1 MAWLAMRQRSQA
13 WQEQWQAWRPDV
25 EDCII
30 VGAGPAGLTAAIY
43 LARFHLSIR
52 LFDSGTSRAALI
64 PCTHNHAGFPE
75 GISGRDLLERMNQQ
89 AERFGAKRELAR
101 VTRVQRVDDG
111 FTVSAEGR
119 TYRARTVLLA
129 TGVIN
134 NRPPNLDDALHTQ
147 ALASGLLR
155 YCPICDGYEVTDKR
169 VAVIGTGDHGTAEAL
184 FLQGFTSDL
193 TLISPEA
200 EHDLNA
206 QCAARL
212 DAAGIARVNG
222 PCGGYA
228 IEDGQLALDTAQGRM
243 RFDSVYP
250 ALGSRI
256 RSDLGA
262 EAGAKTSADGCLVV
276 DSHQRTNV
284 IGLFAAGD
292 VVKGLDQISHAMGEG
307 GVAATTIRNYLAEE
321 RPLQRRAREQ

>member
-1 MAWLAMRQRSQA
+1 M
-13 WQEQWQAWRPDV
+13 

-75 GISGRDLLERMNQQ
+75 GISGAELLARMAEQ
-89 AERFGAKRELAR
+89 AERYGAARELAR
-101 VTRVQRVDDG
+101 VTRIERDGGGFRV
-111 FTVSAEGR
+111 TAEGR
-119 TYRARTVLLA
+119 EFRARTVLVA

-134 NRPPNLDDALHTQ
+134 NRPAGIDDALHAE
-147 ALASGLLR
+147 ALAEGLLR
-155 YCPICDGYEVTDKR
+155 YCPICDAYEVTDKR
-169 VAVIGTGDHGTAEAL
+169 VAVIGTGAHGTAEAL
-184 FLQGFTSDL
+184 FLRGYTSSL
-193 TLISPEA
+193 TLVSPEA
-200 EHDLNA
+200 EHALDPR
-206 QCAARL
+206 CAAQL
-212 DAAGIARVNG
+212 DAAGVARIGG

-228 IEDGQLALDTAQGRM
+228 IEDGQLALDTAQGRL

-250 ALGSRI
+250 ALGSRV
-256 RSDLGA
+256 RSELAA
-262 EAGAKTSADGCLVV
+262 EAGATTSADGCLVV

-284 IGLFAAGD
+284 PGLFAAGD

-307 GVAATTIRNYLAEE
+307 GVAATTIRNYLAELA
-321 RPLQRRAREQ
+321 PIRR